1 MYQKQKALEK
11 HYFTFLQ
18 WTNNWRVC
26 NDLLDAVNNESNM
39 SGHKFTSVFCLE
51 NKNWNSSITSLCDS
65 SSGLIFKIASSST
78 LLSCYILYEWT
89 KKNFLVK
96 FYHTVLVCWNFVDRG
111 LVFIRIFRSKPC
123 HMGLVFIDQLL

>member
-26 NDLLDAVNNESNM
+26 NDLLDAVNKNQTWL
-39 SGHKFTSVFCLE
+39 GTSALVSFVLRM
-51 NKNWNSSITSLCDS
+51 KNWNSSITSLFDS
-65 SSGLIFKIASSST
+65 SSGLISKIASSSA

-96 FYHTVLVCWNFVDRG
+96 FYHTGLVCWNFVDMG
-111 LVFIRIFRSKPC
+111 LVFIRIFRPKPC
-123 HMGLVFIDQLL
+123 HMGLFFID